1 MKVVLLAD
9 VKGHGKKGEVVEAS
23 DGYARNF
30 LFPRGLAKEA
40 TKSALNEVQSKN
52 EAKAYHKEQEI
63 LAAKETAAK
72 LEGKKVEIKSK
83 AGDNGKLFGKITN
96 QNVADAIKY
105 QLHVV
110 VDKRKVVLPD
120 GIKTVGAHEV
130 EVKIYPEISAK
141 ITVEIIS
148 E

>member
-72 LEGKKVEIKSK
+72 LEGKKVELKSK

>member
-9 VKGHGKKGEVVEAS
+9 VKGHGKKGEIVEAS

-30 LFPRGLAKEA
+30 LFPKGLAKEA
-40 TKSALNEVQSKN
+40 TKGALNEVKSKN

-63 LAAKETAAK
+63 IAAKETAAK
-72 LEGKKVEIKSK
+72 LEGQKVTIASK

-96 QNVADAIKY
+96 QNVADAVKY

-120 GIKTVGAHEV
+120 GLKTVGSHEV
-130 EVKIYPEISAK
+130 EIKVYPEISAK
-141 ITVEIIS
+141 ITVEVTG

>member
-30 LFPRGLAKEA
+30 LFPKGLAKEA
-40 TKSALNEVQSKN
+40 TKGALNEVKGKN
-52 EAKAYHKEQEI
+52 EAKAYHKEQEV
-63 LAAKETAAK
+63 LAAKEIAAK
-72 LEGKKVEIKSK
+72 LEGGKIVLKSK

-96 QNVADAIKY
+96 QNVADGVKY

-110 VDKRKVVLPD
+110 VDKRKVQLPD

-130 EVKIYPEISAK
+130 EIKVYPEISAK
-141 ITVEIIS
+141 ITVEI
-148 E
+148 EGE

>member
-9 VKGHGKKGEVVEAS
+9 VKGHGKKGMVVEAS

-30 LFPRGLAKEA
+30 LLPRGLAKEA
-40 TKSALNEVQSKN
+40 TKGALNEVKGKN
-52 EAKAYHKEQEI
+52 EAMAYHKEQEV

-72 LEGKKVEIKSK
+72 LEGGKVTITSK
-83 AGDNGKLFGKITN
+83 AGENGKLFGKITN
-96 QNVADAIKY
+96 QNVADASKY

-110 VDKRKVVLPD
+110 VDKRKVQLPE
-120 GIKTVGAHEV
+120 GIKTVGSHEV
-130 EVKIYPEISAK
+130 EIKVYPEISAQ
-141 ITVEIIS
+141 ITVEVVS

>member
-9 VKGHGKKGEVVEAS
+9 VKGHGKKGEIVEAS

-30 LFPRGLAKEA
+30 LFPKGLAKEA
-40 TKSALNEVQSKN
+40 TKGALNEVKSKN

-63 LAAKETAAK
+63 LQAKETAAK
-72 LEGKKVEIKSK
+72 LEGGKVTIKSK

-96 QNVADAIKY
+96 QNVAEAVKY

-110 VDKRKVVLPD
+110 VDKRKVQIPD
-120 GIKTVGAHEV
+120 GIKTVGSHEV
-130 EVKIYPEISAK
+130 EIKVYPEISAK
-141 ITVEIIS
+141 ITVCVEG

>member
-1 MKVVLLAD
+1 MKVVLLTD

-30 LFPRGLAKEA
+30 LLPRGLAKEA
-40 TKSALNEVQSKN
+40 TKGALNEVKGKN
-52 EAKAYHKEQEI
+52 EAKAYHKEQEV

-72 LEGKKVEIKSK
+72 LEGGKVTIKSK
-83 AGDNGKLFGKITN
+83 AGENGKLFGKVTN

-110 VDKRKVVLPD
+110 IDKRKVQLPD

-130 EVKIYPEISAK
+130 EIKVYPSISAK
-141 ITVEIIS
+141 ITVEI
-148 E
+148 EAE

>member
-9 VKGHGKKGEVVEAS
+9 VKGHGKKGDVVEAS

-30 LFPRGLAKEA
+30 LFPRNLAKEA

-52 EAKAYHKEQEI
+52 EAKAYHKEQEV
-63 LAAKETAAK
+63 LAAKETQAK
-72 LEGKKVEIKSK
+72 LEGKKVSVKSK
-83 AGDNGKLFGKITN
+83 AGDNGKLFGKVTS
-96 QNVADAIKY
+96 QNVADAVKY

-110 VDKRKVVLPD
+110 VDKRKIQLSD
-120 GIKTVGAHEV
+120 GLKTVGTHEV

-141 ITVEIIS
+141 IIVEI
-148 E
+148 EAE